1 MVLFLKKLCKNVR
14 IYGFQGVILLIIGV
28 VSFIVLGLYPFGSRS
43 YFHNDLWSQYMPFSV
58 QGLSFGPSS
67 YAYNMSLDGTVMYY
81 LMSPFAHIYRLVSDP
96 FIGMTL
102 LIFAKLWA
110 GVASMYW
117 VLSRK
122 FMDHWPAFGFAFIYI
137 SFSWITTMI
146 VNPIWLDVV
155 YVLPLLA
162 YGILD
167 ILNGKWSVLF
177 IVSFTWMCWVNF
189 AMGLMCAIFV
199 ALFYMTF
206 SKLHHGRFFES
217 FWLMAHVVLTSI
229 FLVMPYVVKVVGT
242 IDRAGGGAGA
252 PESFEWSSVWI
263 ALFVLILD
271 NARLLLTP
279 RGLLSFTANAGFGLA
294 GLFLLYNLYVRRHR
308 HLVYILVLYAA
319 LALVFVVPLLD
330 FVFSGMI
337 TPVGNPARYGFAFMS
352 VIFFVFVDAYR
363 DDDWSFSPFD
373 LLFYMGAV
381 GVQLAVGLI
390 VADSQL
396 SVVFFGRD
404 VSLYWGGRSVVII
417 LAVTLCVAFVMIYG
431 VYLKK
436 RRYVWPVLG
445 VFSVMSSLLLAFAI
459 NMNTAIGAETSSYV
473 VQNQIIDEIKAYAE
487 ESLVYGSLD
496 AYDRLDVDALWGSNM
511 GLHSDYPLSTQLYSS
526 GVSSTLAPFFSQ
538 VGLLGVS
545 VSVSGHSDFSFLNN
559 FLNISMLVR
568 DNRTLLDLPALS
580 QESHSTLYENP
591 YTYGVGFNYDDVALP
606 VAVTNIDEPD
616 LSQQD
621 ITDNMNQLL
630 SNVGYDGE
638 LVSVVFSKKSKESV
652 SYSIDVVDGYDYVL
666 FVSYEY
672 NHTSATIDVNDE
684 TQKLSVF
691 EQSVL
696 LFPEEGRL
704 TIDVKYPE
712 KGASALDDKPFSF
725 GIWAIPHETKTFKP
739 SNVLEVQPDGT
750 FRYRSNEKEPILL
763 TMVDSPSL
771 RIKNNGRVVQHTIS
785 SLGFVAFESS
795 GNPDDIITIEL

>member
-1 MVLFLKKLCKNVR
+1 MVLFLKRLCENVR
-14 IYGFQGVILLIIGV
+14 IYGFQGVILLMVGV

-67 YAYNMSLDGTVMYY
+67 YAFNMSFDGTVMYY
-81 LMSPFAHIYRLVSDP
+81 LMSPFTHIYRLVSDP

-102 LIFAKLWA
+102 LIFVKLWA

-229 FLVMPYVVKVVGT
+229 FLVFPYVVKVVGT
-242 IDRAGGGAGA
+242 IGRAGGSDTYEA
-252 PESFEWSSVWI
+252 FDWT
-263 ALFVLILD
+263 LVLSRVLVVLLD
-271 NARLLLTP
+271 NARLLMSPGTLVTI
-279 RGLLSFTANAGFGLA
+279 TANAGFGFA
-294 GLFLLYNLYVRRHR
+294 GMFLMYNLLVRRHR
-308 HLVYILVLYAA
+308 HLYYILTLYVI
-319 LALVFVVPLLD
+319 LAIVYTVPLFD
-330 FVFSGMI
+330 FLFSGMI
-337 TPVGNPARYGFAFMS
+337 DPIGNPARYAFAFMS
-352 VIFFVFVDAYR
+352 VIFFLIVDAYR
-363 DDDWSFSPFD
+363 DDNWSFSKFD
-373 LLFYMGAV
+373 LLFYVGAV
-381 GVQLAVGLI
+381 GVNLAFATRMLKGGGSSI
-390 VADSQL
+390 FYD
-396 SVVFFGRD
+396 GD
-404 VSLYWGGRSVVII
+404 PSLFWGGDVETLVAMAVV
-417 LAVTLCVAFVMIYG
+417 AVVSFMVLYV
-431 VYLKK
+431 VYLKD
-436 RRYVWPVLG
+436 RRHFWPIIG
-445 VFSVMSSLLLAFAI
+445 VFSTMSSLLLAFGI
-459 NMNTAIGAETSSYV
+459 NMNSAIIFGSVEHKEQTQVLQEIVSYDALTLKHG
-473 VQNQIIDEIKAYAE
+473 NP
-487 ESLVYGSLD
+487 L
-496 AYDRLDVDALWGSNM
+496 AYDRLDVDVAWGSNL
-511 GLHSDYPLSTQLYSS
+511 GLYSEYPVGTQLYSS
-526 GVSSTLAPFFSQ
+526 GVPSTISHFVSD
-538 VGLLGVS
+538 VGLLDNPV
-545 VSVSGHSDFSFLNN
+545 VVSGHSDFAFLNN
-559 FLNISMLVR
+559 FLNITMMVR
-568 DNRTLLDLPALS
+568 HNRTELDLPVLS
-580 QESHSTLYENP
+580 QEKNSTLYENP
-591 YTYGVGFNYDDVALP
+591 YTYGVGFYYDDVAFP
-606 VAVTNIDEPD
+606 DGVNNRKTPNVTQSNI
-616 LSQQD
+616 
-621 ITDNMNQLL
+621 TVNMNQLL
-630 SNVGYDGE
+630 TNIGYSGE
-638 LVSVVFSKKSKESV
+638 AIERVMSGSPEKST
-652 SYSIDVVDGYDYVL
+652 SYTVNAYDGYDYVMFVESEYDKTSAAISVNHELQQFTVFEHSMLLKPQNGKL
-666 FVSYEY
+666 FIDVSYPEAGS
-672 NHTSATIDVNDE
+672 SAFSD
-684 TQKLSVF
+684 
-691 EQSVL
+691 
-696 LFPEEGRL
+696 
-704 TIDVKYPE
+704 
-712 KGASALDDKPFSF
+712 APFTF

-771 RIKNNGRVVQHTIS
+771 RIKNNGRVIQHTIS